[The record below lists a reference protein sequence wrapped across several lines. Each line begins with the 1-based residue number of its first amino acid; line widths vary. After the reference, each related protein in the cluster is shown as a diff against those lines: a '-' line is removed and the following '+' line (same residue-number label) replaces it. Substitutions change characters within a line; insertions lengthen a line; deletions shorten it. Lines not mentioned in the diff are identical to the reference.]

1 MAVVSNREI
10 LPRTLSHRFGEK
22 PTAVRNWSVTTD
34 GATNHAA
41 VIAATGVVMLAGHP
55 EYGFLKLTEFAINE
69 VDVFHVEVQLTY
81 TVPPEAEE
89 NPLAREDIWHF
100 STGGTS
106 VVGTEYYEGE
116 GNEPANR
123 SPLRNTAGDMYE
135 GIMIPEGETRATI
148 TGNRELFPLG
158 DARQVTNSVNDRT
171 WAGCAKHAWFC
182 SGISGEYASEMV
194 DEVEVEYWKI
204 TVELIFRASGHNLLL
219 PNVGFNYIKP
229 GNPPQRMRAYVRSLS
244 DPLDSNS
251 EVITVPSTMPVPLKD
266 DGDIDDVIDQSPEAR
281 GPKINEFRVY
291 REFDFSLVFGD
302 PPLSVQ
308 LLGTL

>member
-34 GATNHAA
+34 GATNHADI
-41 VIAATGVVMLAGHP
+41 IAATGEVMLAGHP

-81 TVPPEAEE
+81 TVPPEAEK
-89 NPLAREDIWHF
+89 NPLARADIWHF

-106 VVGTEYYEGE
+106 VVGTEYYGGE
-116 GNEPANR
+116 GNALANKF
-123 SPLRNTAGDMYE
+123 PLRNTAGDMYE

-148 TGNRELFPLG
+148 TGNRQLFPLG
-158 DARQVTNSVNDRT
+158 DARAVTNSVNDRN
-171 WAGCAKHAWFC
+171 WAGCPKHSWFC
-182 SGISGEYASEMV
+182 SGISGEYTSEMV
-194 DEVEVEYWKI
+194 DADEVEYWKI
-204 TVELIFRASGHNLLL
+204 TVELVFRASGHNLFL

-229 GNPPQRMRAYVRSLS
+229 GNPPQKMRAYVRSLS

-251 EVITVPSTMPVPLKD
+251 DVITVPSTMPVALKD

-291 REFDFSLVFGD
+291 REFDFSIVFGN
-302 PPLSVQ
+302 PPLSVTV
-308 LLGTL
+308 LGTL

>member
-106 VVGTEYYEGE
+106 VVGTKYYEGE
-116 GNEPANR
+116 GNLNKIG
-123 SPLRNTAGDMYE
+123 LKNTAGDMYE

-219 PNVGFNYIKP
+219 PNVGFHYIKP

>member
-41 VIAATGVVMLAGHP
+41 VIAATGEVMLAGHP

-106 VVGTEYYEGE
+106 VVGTKYYEGE
-116 GNEPANR
+116 GNLNKIG
-123 SPLRNTAGDMYE
+123 LKNTAGDMYE

-219 PNVGFNYIKP
+219 PNVGFHYIKP